1 MRQLGAISAI
11 SELKLVADKK
21 PRNMP
26 VIVVRRH
33 KLAAKLWE
41 QIQLAKSQIEG
52 TPFVIHKFR
61 SVRDPESGV
70 KKQVEVPKRIKP
82 WWFQSEAGKV
92 CIAIRYGSYTLEL
105 AKGKPSIEVASAA
118 DLIKTLEVIKTAVEA
133 GELDSQIELASQ
145 SLRSGFRR

>member
-1 MRQLGAISAI
+1 MSAI

-26 VIVVRRH
+26 VIVVRRN

-41 QIQLAKSQIEG
+41 QIQLAKSQIDG

-61 SVRDPESGV
+61 SIRDPESGV

-82 WWFQSEAGKV
+82 WWFQSETGKV

-133 GELDSQIELASQ
+133 GELDAQIELASQ

>member
-1 MRQLGAISAI
+1 MSAISAI

-26 VIVVRRH
+26 VIVVRRN
-33 KLAAKLWE
+33 KLATKLWE

-61 SVRDPESGV
+61 SVRDPETGV

>member
-1 MRQLGAISAI
+1 MGAMSAI

-26 VIVVRRH
+26 VVVVRRN

-82 WWFQSEAGKV
+82 WWFQSESGKV

-133 GELDSQIELASQ
+133 GALDSQIELASQ
-145 SLRSGFRR
+145 SLSSGFRR

>member
-1 MRQLGAISAI
+1 MGVINTI

-26 VIVVRRH
+26 VIVVRRN

-41 QIQLAKSQIEG
+41 QIQLAKSQIDG

-133 GELDSQIELASQ
+133 GELDSQIELASK

>member
-1 MRQLGAISAI
+1 MGAINTI

-26 VIVVRRH
+26 VIVVRRN

-41 QIQLAKSQIEG
+41 QIQLAKSQIDG

-105 AKGKPSIEVASAA
+105 AKGMSSIEVASAA

>member
-1 MRQLGAISAI
+1 MTVI

-21 PRNMP
+21 PRQMP

-41 QIQLAKSQIEG
+41 QIQLAKSQIDG

-105 AKGKPSIEVASAA
+105 AKGKPSIEVPNK
-118 DLIKTLEVIKTAVEA
+118 DQLISTLELVKKAVEA
-133 GELDSQIELASQ
+133 GELDQQIDQASGA
-145 SLRSGFRR
+145 LRSNFKK

>member
-1 MRQLGAISAI
+1 MTVI

-21 PRNMP
+21 PRHMP
-26 VIVVRRH
+26 VIVVRRN

-41 QIQLAKSQIEG
+41 QIQLAKSQIDG

-105 AKGKPSIEVASAA
+105 AKGMSSIEVASAA

>member
-1 MRQLGAISAI
+1 MTVI

-26 VIVVRRH
+26 VIVVRRN

-41 QIQLAKSQIEG
+41 QIQLAKSQIDG

-133 GELDSQIELASQ
+133 GELDAQIELASKN
-145 SLRSGFRR
+145 LRQNFG

>member
-1 MRQLGAISAI
+1 MGAI

-26 VIVVRRH
+26 VVVVRRN

-61 SVRDPESGV
+61 SIRDPESGV

-105 AKGKPSIEVASAA
+105 AKGMSSIEVASAA
-118 DLIKTLEVIKTAVEA
+118 DLIKTLEVIKIAVDA
-133 GELDSQIELASQ
+133 GELDTQIELASQ
-145 SLRSGFRR
+145 HLRQNFG

>member
-1 MRQLGAISAI
+1 MGVINTI

-105 AKGKPSIEVASAA
+105 AKGMSSIEVASAA

>member
-1 MRQLGAISAI
+1 MSAI

-26 VIVVRRH
+26 VIVVRRN

-41 QIQLAKSQIEG
+41 QIQLAKSQIDG

>member
-1 MRQLGAISAI
+1 MSAI

-26 VIVVRRH
+26 VIVVRRN

-70 KKQVEVPKRIKP
+70 KKQVEVQKRIKP

-105 AKGKPSIEVASAA
+105 AKGKTSIEVASAA
-118 DLIKTLEVIKTAVEA
+118 DLIKTLEMIKGAVEA
-133 GELDSQIELASQ
+133 GELDAQIEQASK
-145 SLRSGFRR
+145 SLRSGFER

>member
-1 MRQLGAISAI
+1 MTVI

-26 VIVVRRH
+26 VVVVRRN

-41 QIQLAKSQIEG
+41 QIQLAKSQIDG

-105 AKGKPSIEVASAA
+105 DKGKPSIEVASAA

-133 GELDSQIELASQ
+133 GELDAQIELASKN
-145 SLRSGFRR
+145 LRQNFG

>member
-1 MRQLGAISAI
+1 MMTVI

-21 PRNMP
+21 PRHMP
-26 VIVVRRH
+26 VIVVRRN

-41 QIQLAKSQIEG
+41 QIQLAKSQIDG

-105 AKGKPSIEVASAA
+105 AKGMSSIEVASAA

>member
-1 MRQLGAISAI
+1 MGVINTI

-21 PRNMP
+21 PRHMP

-105 AKGKPSIEVASAA
+105 AKGMSSIEVASAA

>member
-1 MRQLGAISAI
+1 MSAI

>member
-1 MRQLGAISAI
+1 MGAMSAI
-11 SELKLVADKK
+11 SELKLVADKR

-26 VIVVRRH
+26 VVVVRRH

-41 QIQLAKSQIEG
+41 QIQLAKSQIDG

-61 SVRDPESGV
+61 SVRDPETGV

-118 DLIKTLEVIKTAVEA
+118 DLIKTLEVIKNAVEA
-133 GELDSQIELASQ
+133 GELDSQVELASQ
-145 SLRSGFRR
+145 SLRIGFRR

>member
-1 MRQLGAISAI
+1 MTVI

-133 GELDSQIELASQ
+133 GELDSQIELASK

>member
-1 MRQLGAISAI
+1 MSAINTI

-26 VIVVRRH
+26 VIVVRRN

-82 WWFQSEAGKV
+82 WWFQSESGKV

>member
-1 MRQLGAISAI
+1 MTVI

-26 VIVVRRH
+26 VVVVRRN

-41 QIQLAKSQIEG
+41 QIQLAKSQIDG

-133 GELDSQIELASQ
+133 GELDSQIELASKH
-145 SLRSGFRR
+145 LRQNFG

>member
-1 MRQLGAISAI
+1 MSAI

-21 PRNMP
+21 PRHMP
-26 VIVVRRH
+26 VNVVRRN

-41 QIQLAKSQIEG
+41 QIQLAKSQIDG

-61 SVRDPESGV
+61 SVRDPETGV

>member
-1 MRQLGAISAI
+1 MGVINTI

-26 VIVVRRH
+26 VVVVRRH

-105 AKGKPSIEVASAA
+105 AKGMSSIEVASAA

>member
-1 MRQLGAISAI
+1 MGAIN
-11 SELKLVADKK
+11 ELKLVADKK

-26 VIVVRRH
+26 VIVVRRN

-41 QIQLAKSQIEG
+41 QIQLAKSQIDG

-133 GELDSQIELASQ
+133 GELDAQIELASKN
-145 SLRSGFRR
+145 LRQNFG

>member
-1 MRQLGAISAI
+1 MMTVISQ
-11 SELKLVADKK
+11 LKLVADKK

-41 QIQLAKSQIEG
+41 QIQLAKSQIDG

>member
-1 MRQLGAISAI
+1 MSAINTI

-26 VIVVRRH
+26 VIVVRRN

-41 QIQLAKSQIEG
+41 QIQLAKSQIDG

-105 AKGKPSIEVASAA
+105 AKGMSSIEVASAA

-145 SLRSGFRR
+145 SLRSGFQR

>member
-1 MRQLGAISAI
+1 MGAINTI

-21 PRNMP
+21 PRQMP

>member
-1 MRQLGAISAI
+1 MGAIN
-11 SELKLVADKK
+11 ELKLVADKK

>member
-1 MRQLGAISAI
+1 MSAISAI

-26 VIVVRRH
+26 VIVVRRN

>member
-1 MRQLGAISAI
+1 MTVI

-26 VIVVRRH
+26 VIVVRRN

-41 QIQLAKSQIEG
+41 QIQLAKSQIDG

-105 AKGKPSIEVASAA
+105 AKGMSSIEVASAA
-118 DLIKTLEVIKTAVEA
+118 DLIKTLEVIKNAVEA

>member
-1 MRQLGAISAI
+1 MTVI

-26 VIVVRRH
+26 VIVVRRN

-41 QIQLAKSQIEG
+41 QIQLAKSQIDG

-118 DLIKTLEVIKTAVEA
+118 DLIKTLEVIKNAVEA
-133 GELDSQIELASQ
+133 GELDSQIELASK

>member
-1 MRQLGAISAI
+1 MTVI

-26 VIVVRRH
+26 VIVVRRN

-41 QIQLAKSQIEG
+41 QIQLAKSQIDG

-133 GELDSQIELASQ
+133 GELDAQIELASQ